1 MPGSFVPGP
10 MPDLFASLFLDQ
22 VTQLTFHGFEG
33 VMHDFRQRLMRPVI
47 HLFLLGHEFVTR
59 RYRDVDTNAE
69 RISLFVSMIRLLD
82 RDVAAADVIAKLV
95 EASRLLSHHLLD
107 PVRFHQAAVAY
118 VHRQLH
124 NLVV

>member
-1 MPGSFVPGP
+1 MLR
-10 MPDLFASLFLDQ
+10 LFAALFLDE
-22 VTQLTFHGFEG
+22 VTQLALHRLEG

-82 RDVAAADVIAKLV
+82 RDIAAADVIAELV
-95 EASRLLSHHLLD
+95 EPSPESSFPYLNSTIPSELLQS
-107 PVRFHQAAVAY
+107 VKTSE
-118 VHRQLH
+118 
-124 NLVV
+124 